1 MNLNQAIRIAK
12 EKFPWIKMAGLS
24 GDQVRGIAA
33 GELVPVRIQRRGYE
47 LWKDSDLTAGKLD
60 QVNQEIKARNWPI
73 GEGSASF
80 AAR

>member
-12 EKFPWIKMAGLS
+12 EKFPWIRMAGLS

-47 LWKDSDLTAGKLD
+47 LWKDSDLDEGKLD
-60 QVNQEIKARNWPI
+60 QVNQEIKERNWPL

-80 AAR
+80 AAK